1 MQSRM
6 NVRNMAFLA
15 VAGAREKK
23 SPNVHDHD
31 WRAAIARLAKSACG
45 QRTIALSCQTRVARA
60 DSYAHAVQFGLFLM
74 NFFGSPLIFRG

>member
-15 VAGAREKK
+15 VAGARKK

-31 WRAAIARLAKSACG
+31 WRAVKTACR
-45 QRTIALSCQTRVARA
+45 QRTIALSCQTKPE
-60 DSYAHAVQFGLFLM
+60 S
-74 NFFGSPLIFRG
+74 S